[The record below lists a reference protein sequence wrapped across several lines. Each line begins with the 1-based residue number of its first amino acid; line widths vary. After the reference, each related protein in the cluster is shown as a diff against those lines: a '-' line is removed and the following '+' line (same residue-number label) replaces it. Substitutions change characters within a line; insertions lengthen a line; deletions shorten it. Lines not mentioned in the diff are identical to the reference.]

1 MAESFTDRLSDRNF
15 SLRRG
20 EAEKLALKFFQL
32 ETSQNWYAVCILTI
46 MIANLNHK
54 SNETLEIVS
63 FLLAHGLD
71 IGTCFANNQR

>member
-32 ETSQNWYAVCILTI
+32 ETSQNWYAVCIKC
-46 MIANLNHK
+46 MIANLNH
-54 SNETLEIVS
+54 
-63 FLLAHGLD
+63 HH
-71 IGTCFANNQR
+71 Q